1 MKIIPAIDLLE
12 GKAVRLFQGLREKVE
27 VVGVPLEL
35 AKRFADEGADLLHVV
50 DLSGAFAEK
59 PFHLKLV
66 EQLANILPVQVGG
79 GIRTRADIDAF
90 RNAGSRWVIVGTLA
104 TGKLQDLGALG
115 IEDLV
120 VAVDI
125 KGGKVAIKAW
135 QESSALEPVPFVK
148 ALQGLGIQRILC
160 TTVERDGTLQ
170 GPDLATLRDIARVGI
185 PTIASG
191 GISKLDDLLQLSQID
206 GIESTVVGKA
216 LYSGAFTF
224 PQARKALL

>member
-1 MKIIPAIDLLE
+1 MNVIPAIDLLE
-12 GKAVRLFQGLREKVE
+12 NKAVRLFQGKREKAE

-35 AKRFADEGADLLHVV
+35 AKRFADEGASLLHVV

-79 GIRTRADIDAF
+79 GIRTREDLQAF

-104 TGKLQDLGALG
+104 TNNLQGLAELGL
-115 IEDLV
+115 EDVV
-120 VAVDI
+120 VAVDV

-135 QESSALEPVPFVK
+135 QEASALEPRPFAQQLLALGVK
-148 ALQGLGIQRILC
+148 RILC
-160 TTVERDGTLQ
+160 TTVEKDGTLQ
-170 GPDLATLRDIARVGI
+170 GPDFPTLRDISQVGV

-191 GISKLDDLLQLSQID
+191 GISALDDLLQLSQID
-206 GIESTVVGKA
+206 GIESAIVGKA
-216 LYSGAFTF
+216 LYSGAFTYA
-224 PQARKALL
+224 QARKALL

>member
-1 MKIIPAIDLLE
+1 MHIIPAIDLLDN
-12 GKAVRLFQGLREKVE
+12 KAVRLFQGKREKAE
-27 VVGVPLEL
+27 TVGVPLDL
-35 AKRFADEGADLLHVV
+35 AKRFADEGATLLHVV

-66 EQLANILPVQVGG
+66 EQLARILPLQVGG
-79 GIRTRADIDAF
+79 GIRTREDMDAF

-104 TGKLQDLGALG
+104 TANLQGLEALG
-115 IEDLV
+115 LDDMV

-135 QESSALEPVPFVK
+135 QEASELQPVPFVEK
-148 ALQGLGIQRILC
+148 LLGLGVKRILC

-170 GPDLATLRDIARVGI
+170 GPDLATLRDIARVGV

-206 GIESTVVGKA
+206 GVESAVVGKA
-216 LYSGAFTF
+216 LYAGAFTYS
-224 PQARKALL
+224 QARKALL

>member
-1 MKIIPAIDLLE
+1 MHPIPAIDLLE
-12 GKAVRLFQGLREKVE
+12 NKAVRLFQGKREKAE
-27 VVGVPLEL
+27 IVGVPLDL
-35 AKRFADEGADLLHVV
+35 AKRFADEGATLLHVV

-66 EQLANILPVQVGG
+66 EQLARILPLQVGG
-79 GIRTRADIDAF
+79 GIRTREDMDAF

-104 TGKLQDLGALG
+104 TANLQGLEALG
-115 IEDLV
+115 LDDMV

-135 QESSALEPVPFVK
+135 QEASELQPVPFVEK
-148 ALQGLGIQRILC
+148 LLGLGVKRILC

-170 GPDLATLRDIARVGI
+170 GPDLATLRDIARVGV

-206 GIESTVVGKA
+206 GVESAVVGKA
-216 LYSGAFTF
+216 LYAGAFTYS
-224 PQARKALL
+224 QARKALL

>member
-1 MKIIPAIDLLE
+1 MKIIPAIDLLDN
-12 GKAVRLFQGLREKVE
+12 KAVRLFQGKREKAE
-27 VVGVPLEL
+27 VVGVPVDL
-35 AKRFADEGADLLHVV
+35 AKRFADEGATLLHVV

-66 EQLANILPVQVGG
+66 EQLAKILPLQVGG
-79 GIRTRADIDAF
+79 GIRTREDMDAF

-104 TGKLQDLGALG
+104 TTNLQGLHALG
-115 IEDLV
+115 LEDMV

-135 QESSALEPVPFVK
+135 QETSALEPRPWVEK
-148 ALQGLGIQRILC
+148 LLGLGVKRILC

-191 GISKLDDLLQLSQID
+191 GISGLDDLLQLSHID
-206 GIESTVVGKA
+206 GVESAVVGKA
-216 LYSGAFTF
+216 LYAGAFTYL
-224 PQARKALL
+224 QARKALL

>member
-12 GKAVRLFQGLREKVE
+12 NKAVRLFQGQREKVE

-35 AKRFADEGADLLHVV
+35 AKRFADEGAELLHVV

-66 EQLANILPVQVGG
+66 EQLAKILPLQVGG
-79 GIRTRADIDAF
+79 GVRTPEDVQAY
-90 RNAGSRWVIVGTLA
+90 RNAGSRWTIVGTLA
-104 TGKLQDLGALG
+104 TSNLQGLPSLGV
-115 IEDLV
+115 EDLV

-135 QESSALEPVPFVK
+135 QEASALEPRPFAE
-148 ALQGLGIQRILC
+148 ALRGLGVRRILC
-160 TTVERDGTLQ
+160 TTVEKDGTLQ
-170 GPDLATLRDIARVGI
+170 GPDVATLRNIAQVGI

-206 GIESTVVGKA
+206 GIESAVVGKA